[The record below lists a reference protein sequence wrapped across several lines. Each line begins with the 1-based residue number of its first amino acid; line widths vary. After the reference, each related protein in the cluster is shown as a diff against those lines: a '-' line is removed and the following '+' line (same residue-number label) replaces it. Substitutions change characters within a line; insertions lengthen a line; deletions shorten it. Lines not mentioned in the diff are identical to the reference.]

1 MVSPEERQSLISCD
15 DTEEDPKTAYSRYSF
30 FFFLKKHTK
39 HKSCYIF
46 VLNTDSL

>member
-30 FFFLKKHTK
+30 FFPLRSTQNTSLVTFL
-39 HKSCYIF
+39 C
-46 VLNTDSL
+46 